1 MTGTQGPLEGITVLE
16 LGALV
21 AAPYCGM
28 LLADMGADVIKV
40 EPPDGDMSRYF
51 APFMEDESTFFM
63 SVNRGKRSVRL
74 DLKDQA
80 DRECAQTIASRA
92 DVLLHNFRSGVVD
105 RLGLS
110 YQELEPFN
118 QKLVYCGISGFG
130 PTGPM
135 AARPGIDLL
144 FQAESG
150 MLAITGTEAGPPV
163 KVGTNAADVYA
174 ATNAAFAIS
183 SALVQR
189 ASSGRGTEI
198 HVSLRDAFLALQACW
213 FTSYLA
219 TGEQPSRRG
228 SGSPFTAPT
237 DVYHAQDG
245 EIVLAVV
252 NDKHWRMFCQALELS
267 DLVDDPRLAT
277 NASRVEHAEFLRDRV
292 EVALSKRTVP
302 QWQEILD
309 AAGIPVGRVLTYD
322 DVCSDE
328 QIEFNEMIV
337 ELDHQSLGTI
347 RVQGSPMWLSG
358 AKQMTRIP
366 PPTLG
371 QHTTEI
377 LQEFGCSRK
386 ALQDYER

>member
-1 MTGTQGPLEGITVLE
+1 VTDMENPLEGVTVLE
-16 LGALV
+16 MGALV

-28 LLADMGADVIKV
+28 LLADMGATVIKL
-40 EPPDGDMSRYF
+40 EPPEGDMARYF
-51 APFMEDESTFFM
+51 APFLEEESAFFL
-63 SVNRGKRSVRL
+63 SVNRGKRSVQL
-74 DLKDQA
+74 DLKDSA
-80 DRECAQTIASRA
+80 DRECARTIASQA
-92 DVLLHNFRSGVVD
+92 DVVLHNFRSGVVD

-110 YQELEPFN
+110 YGDLSPLN
-118 QKLVYCGISGFG
+118 QGLVYCGISGFG

-135 AARPGIDLL
+135 ATRPGIDLL

-150 MLAITGTEAGPPV
+150 MLAITGTQAGPPV

-174 ATNAAFAIS
+174 ATTAAFAIS

-219 TGEQPSRRG
+219 TGLQPSRLG

-252 NDKHWRMFCQALELS
+252 NDKHWRIFCEALELP
-267 DLVDDPRLAT
+267 DLVDDPRLST
-277 NASRVEHAEFLRDRV
+277 NASRVEHADFLRDRV
-292 EVALSKRTVP
+292 NAALNSRTVTD
-302 QWQEILD
+302 WQEILD
-309 AAGIPVGRVLTYD
+309 RAGIPVGRVLTYD
-322 DVCSDE
+322 DVSRDE
-328 QIEFNEMIV
+328 QIKHNEMIV
-337 ELDHQSLGTI
+337 ELEHERLGAI
-347 RVQGSPMWLSG
+347 RVQGSPLWLAG
-358 AKQMTRIP
+358 RKQMTHIP

-371 QHTTEI
+371 QDTAEV
-377 LQEFGCSRK
+377 LRDFGCSRR
-386 ALQDYER
+386 ATQDAE